1 MRHDYDDSDDDAID
15 FNSYYTA
22 VDTAVDTLDPAVD
35 TLDPSVDTLDTSVD
49 TSDIDHVDD
58 FIRPDDPTAADH
70 HGQNVGVRRLQTR

>member
-35 TLDPSVDTLDTSVD
+35 TLDPAVD

>member
-22 VDTAVDTLDPAVD
+22 VDTLDTSVDTLD
-35 TLDPSVDTLDTSVD
+35 TSVDTSVD